1 MPSFSTRF
9 IRIFPSVR
17 ESTALEKKEFTEM
30 IDFELSPEQRKLQL
44 DARAFAQK
52 HLRNLRSEMA
62 GKDAAGRFEA
72 TKPAYEA
79 AVKAGYLKLQV
90 PPPLGG
96 TMNSLVDV
104 ALVAEEL
111 IAEESSLPLSVLST
125 GLGIMG
131 LLFFGNPEQ
140 YEKFLPQFVSGE
152 GAPLSGLSFSE
163 PEGTANYH
171 NTDPSKGFATSAVL
185 DGDEWVINGRKIW
198 TPHAAGWGGKHADLL
213 AVAARVGMDKPPQ
226 ESLSMFLV
234 PGNTPGITIEENI
247 ETIGQPGA
255 EVCVVRYENV
265 RVPKGNIIGNVG
277 DGIMIAETAFTA
289 TAGLVGAMAVGV
301 ARKAFEIALE
311 FARTETR
318 GGSVPIIQHQNVATI
333 LSDMKAKI
341 EAARYL
347 TWKACWNFDR
357 SMGQSQELS
366 LINKV
371 FSSELMVGV
380 ITDAMRVVGVE
391 SYKAKT
397 GLMEL
402 LQDAMAYPLFDGGN
416 VGVRRLQ
423 LQRVLSAPGYNS
435 MAAAEGIFN

>member
-1 MPSFSTRF
+1 
-9 IRIFPSVR
+9 
-17 ESTALEKKEFTEM
+17 M

-44 DARAFAQK
+44 DARAFAAQ
-52 HLRNLRSEMA
+52 HLSGLRAQMA
-62 GKDAAGRFEA
+62 GKDAAGRFDV
-72 TKPAYEA
+72 TKDAYEA

-104 ALVAEEL
+104 AIVAEEL
-111 IAEESSLPLSVLST
+111 IAVESSLPLSVLST

-131 LLFFGNPEQ
+131 LLFFGNPDQ
-140 YEKFLPQFVSGE
+140 YERFLPQFTSGE
-152 GAPLSGLSFSE
+152 GAPLAGLSFSE
-163 PEGTANYH
+163 PHGTANYH
-171 NTDPSKGFATSAVL
+171 NTDPSKGFQTSAVL

-198 TPHAAGWGGKHADLL
+198 TPHAAGWGGEHADLL
-213 AVAARVGMDKPPQ
+213 AVAARVDMGKPPQ

-234 PGNTPGITIEENI
+234 PGKTPGITIEENI

-265 RVPKGNIIGNVG
+265 RVPKENLLGNVG
-277 DGIMIAETAFTA
+277 DGILIAETAFTA
-289 TAGLVGAMAVGV
+289 TAGLVGAMAIGV
-301 ARKAFEIALE
+301 ARKAFSIALE

-341 EAARYL
+341 EAGRYL

-357 SMGQSQELS
+357 SMGRSQELS

-371 FSSELMVGV
+371 FTSELMIGV

-391 SYKAKT
+391 AYKEKT

-423 LQRVLSAPGYNS
+423 LQRVLAAPEYDM
-435 MAAAEGIFN
+435 MAAAEGIF

>member
-1 MPSFSTRF
+1 
-9 IRIFPSVR
+9 
-17 ESTALEKKEFTEM
+17 M
-30 IDFELSPEQRKLQL
+30 IDFELSPEQRQLQI
-44 DARAFAQK
+44 DARAFAKK
-52 HLRNLRSEMA
+52 HLRGLRLQMT
-62 GKDAAGRFEA
+62 GKTAAERFA
-72 TKPAYEA
+72 VTRPAYEA
-79 AVKAGYLKLQV
+79 AVQAGYLKVQI
-90 PPPLGG
+90 PPSLGG

-104 ALVAEEL
+104 AIIAEEL

-131 LLFFGNPEQ
+131 LLFFGNAEQ
-140 YEKFLPQFVSGE
+140 YEEFLPQFVSGE
-152 GAPLSGLSFSE
+152 GAPLAGLSFSE

-171 NTDPSKGFATSAVL
+171 NTDPSKGFTTYAHL

-198 TPHAAGWGGKHADLL
+198 TPHAAGWGGNHAELL

-234 PGNTPGITIEENI
+234 PGSTPGITIEECI
-247 ETIGQPGA
+247 ETVGQPGA
-255 EVCVVRYENV
+255 EVCVVSYDNV
-265 RVPKGNIIGNVG
+265 RIPGKNLLGMIG
-277 DGIMIAETAFTA
+277 DGIKIAETAFTA
-289 TAGLVGAMAVGV
+289 TAGLVGAMSVGV
-301 ARKAFEIALE
+301 ARKAFEIALD

-333 LSDMKAKI
+333 LADMKAKI

-357 SMGQSQELS
+357 SQGKSQELS
-366 LINKV
+366 ILNKV
-371 FSSELMVGV
+371 FSSELMIGV

-423 LQRVLSAPGYNS
+423 LQRVLSAPDYDA
-435 MAAAEGIFN
+435 MAAAEGIFK

>member
-1 MPSFSTRF
+1 
-9 IRIFPSVR
+9 
-17 ESTALEKKEFTEM
+17 M

-44 DARAFAQK
+44 DARAFAAQ
-52 HLRNLRSEMA
+52 HLTGLRAKMA

-72 TKPAYEA
+72 TKEAYEA

-104 ALVAEEL
+104 AIVAEEL
-111 IAEESSLPLSVLST
+111 IAVESSLPLSVLST

-131 LLFFGNPEQ
+131 LLFFGNPDQ
-140 YEKFLPQFVSGE
+140 YERFLPPFVNGE
-152 GAPLSGLSFSE
+152 GVPLAGLSFSE
-163 PEGTANYH
+163 PHGTANYH
-171 NTDPSKGFATSAVL
+171 NTDPSKGFQTSAVL

-198 TPHAAGWGGKHADLL
+198 TPHAAGWGGQHADLL
-213 AVAARVGMDKPPQ
+213 AVAARVGLDKAPQ

-234 PGNTPGITIEENI
+234 PGKTPGITIEENI

-265 RVPKGNIIGNVG
+265 RVPKENLLGNVG
-277 DGIMIAETAFTA
+277 DGILIAETAFTA
-289 TAGLVGAMAVGV
+289 TAGLVGAMAIGV
-301 ARKAFEIALE
+301 ARKAFSIALE

-341 EAARYL
+341 EAGRYL

-357 SMGQSQELS
+357 SMGRSQELS

-371 FSSELMVGV
+371 FTSELMIGV

-391 SYKAKT
+391 AYKEKT

-423 LQRVLSAPGYNS
+423 LQRVLSAPEYDL
-435 MAAAEGIFN
+435 MAAAEGIF

>member
-1 MPSFSTRF
+1 
-9 IRIFPSVR
+9 
-17 ESTALEKKEFTEM
+17 M

-44 DARAFAQK
+44 DARAFAQE
-52 HLRNLRSEMA
+52 HLTDLRAKMA

-72 TKPAYEA
+72 TKEAYEA

-104 ALVAEEL
+104 AIVAEEL
-111 IAEESSLPLSVLST
+111 IAVESSLPLSVLST

-131 LLFFGNPEQ
+131 LLFFGNPDQ
-140 YEKFLPQFVSGE
+140 YERFLPQFVNGE
-152 GAPLSGLSFSE
+152 GAPLAGLSFSE
-163 PEGTANYH
+163 PHGTANYH
-171 NTDPSKGFATSAVL
+171 NTDPSKGFQTSAVL
-185 DGDEWVINGRKIW
+185 NGDEWVINGRKIW
-198 TPHAAGWGGKHADLL
+198 TPHAAGWGGQHADLL
-213 AVAARVGMDKPPQ
+213 AVAARVDMDKPPQ

-234 PGNTPGITIEENI
+234 PGKTPGITIEENI

-255 EVCVVRYENV
+255 EVCIVRYENV
-265 RVPKGNIIGNVG
+265 RVPKENLLGNVG
-277 DGIMIAETAFTA
+277 DGILIAETAFTA
-289 TAGLVGAMAVGV
+289 TAGLVGAMAIGV
-301 ARKAFEIALE
+301 ARKAFSIALD

-333 LSDMKAKI
+333 LADMKAKI
-341 EAARYL
+341 EAGRYL

-357 SMGQSQELS
+357 SMGRSQELS

-371 FSSELMVGV
+371 FTSELMIGV

-391 SYKAKT
+391 AYKAHT

-423 LQRVLSAPGYNS
+423 LQRVLSAPEYDH
-435 MAAAEGIFN
+435 MAAAEGIF

>member
-1 MPSFSTRF
+1 
-9 IRIFPSVR
+9 
-17 ESTALEKKEFTEM
+17 M

-44 DARAFAQK
+44 DARAFAK
-52 HLRNLRSEMA
+52 THLTDLRSKMV
-62 GKDAAGRFEA
+62 GLDAAGRFEV
-72 TKPAYEA
+72 TKAAYEA

-104 ALVAEEL
+104 AIVAEEL
-111 IAEESSLPLSVLST
+111 IAVESSLPLSVLST
-125 GLGIMG
+125 GLGLMG
-131 LLFFGNPEQ
+131 LLFFGTPQQ

-152 GAPLSGLSFSE
+152 GAPLAGLSFSE
-163 PEGTANYH
+163 PDGTANYH
-171 NTDPSKGFATSAVL
+171 NTDPSKGFKTEAKL

-198 TPHAAGWGGKHADLL
+198 TPHAAGWGGNMADLL
-213 AVAARVGMDKPPQ
+213 AVAARVDKGKSPQ
-226 ESLSMFLV
+226 EGLSMFLV
-234 PGNTPGITIEENI
+234 PGNTPGVIIEENI
-247 ETIGQPGA
+247 EAVGQPGA
-255 EVCVVRYENV
+255 VCCIVRYENV
-265 RVPKGNIIGNVG
+265 RIPKENILGEVG
-277 DGIMIAETAFTA
+277 MGIMIAETAFTA
-289 TAGLVGAMAVGV
+289 TAGLVGVMAVGV
-301 ARKAFEIALE
+301 ARKAFGIALE
-311 FARTETR
+311 FARTQTR

-347 TWKACWNFDR
+347 SWKACWNFDR

-366 LINKV
+366 IMNKV

-391 SYKAKT
+391 SYRQHT

-402 LQDAMAYPLFDGGN
+402 LQDAMVYPLFDGGN

-423 LQRVLSAPGYNS
+423 LQRILSAEGYDP
-435 MAAAEGIFN
+435 MAAAEAQF

>member
-1 MPSFSTRF
+1 
-9 IRIFPSVR
+9 
-17 ESTALEKKEFTEM
+17 M

-52 HLRNLRSEMA
+52 HLKNLRSQME
-62 GKDAAGRFEA
+62 GKDATERFEL
-72 TKPAYEA
+72 TKPIYEA
-79 AVKAGYLKLQV
+79 AVKAGYLKIQV

-131 LLFFGNPEQ
+131 LLFFGNPQQ

-152 GAPLSGLSFSE
+152 GTPLAGLSFSE
-163 PEGTANYH
+163 PDGSANYH
-171 NTDPSKGFATSAVL
+171 NTNPENGFKTTAVL
-185 DGDEWVINGRKIW
+185 DGDHWVINGRKIW

-213 AVAARVGMDKPPQ
+213 AVVARVGKDKPPQ

-234 PGNTPGITIEENI
+234 PGNTPGVIIEGAVDSV
-247 ETIGQPGA
+247 GQPGA
-255 EVCVVRYENV
+255 ICHYVRYENV
-265 RVPKGNIIGNVG
+265 RIPKENILGNVG

-301 ARKAFEIALE
+301 ARKAFEIALQ
-311 FARTETR
+311 FARTNTR
-318 GGSVPIIQHQNVATI
+318 GGDVPIIQHQNVATI

-357 SMGQSQELS
+357 SMGRSQELS
-366 LINKV
+366 IMNKV
-371 FSSELMVGV
+371 FSSELMIGV

-391 SYKAKT
+391 AYRKET

-402 LQDAMAYPLFDGGN
+402 LQDAAVYPLFDGGN

-423 LQRVLSAPGYNS
+423 LQRVLSSPEYNS
-435 MAAAEGIFN
+435 MAAAEGIF

>member
-1 MPSFSTRF
+1 
-9 IRIFPSVR
+9 
-17 ESTALEKKEFTEM
+17 
-30 IDFELSPEQRKLQL
+30 
-44 DARAFAQK
+44 
-52 HLRNLRSEMA
+52 MA
-62 GKDAAGRFEA
+62 GKDAAGRFDA
-72 TKPAYEA
+72 TREAYEA

-104 ALVAEEL
+104 AIVAEEL
-111 IAEESSLPLSVLST
+111 IAVESSLPLSVLST

-131 LLFFGNPEQ
+131 LLFFGNPDQ
-140 YEKFLPQFVSGE
+140 YERFLPQFTSGE
-152 GAPLSGLSFSE
+152 GAPLAGLSFSE
-163 PEGTANYH
+163 PHGTANYH
-171 NTDPSKGFATSAVL
+171 NTDPSKGFQTSAVL

-198 TPHAAGWGGKHADLL
+198 TPHAAGWGGEHADLL
-213 AVAARVGMDKPPQ
+213 AVAARVDMDKPPQ

-234 PGNTPGITIEENI
+234 PGKTPGITIEENI

-255 EVCVVRYENV
+255 EVCIVRYENV
-265 RVPKGNIIGNVG
+265 RVPKGNLLGNVG
-277 DGIMIAETAFTA
+277 DGILIAETAFTA
-289 TAGLVGAMAVGV
+289 TAGLVGAMAIGV
-301 ARKAFEIALE
+301 ARKAFSIALE

-341 EAARYL
+341 EAGRYL

-357 SMGQSQELS
+357 SMGRSQELS

-371 FSSELMVGV
+371 FTSELMIGV

-391 SYKAKT
+391 AYKEKT

-423 LQRVLSAPGYNS
+423 LQRVLAAPDYDM
-435 MAAAEGIFN
+435 MAAAEGIF

>member
-1 MPSFSTRF
+1 
-9 IRIFPSVR
+9 
-17 ESTALEKKEFTEM
+17 M

-44 DARAFAQK
+44 DARAFAAQ
-52 HLRNLRSEMA
+52 HLTGLRAKMA

-72 TKPAYEA
+72 TKEAYEA

-104 ALVAEEL
+104 AIVAEEL
-111 IAEESSLPLSVLST
+111 IAVESSLPLSVLST

-131 LLFFGNPEQ
+131 LLFFGNPDQ
-140 YEKFLPQFVSGE
+140 YERFLPQFVNGE
-152 GAPLSGLSFSE
+152 DAPLAGLSFSE
-163 PEGTANYH
+163 PHGTANYH
-171 NTDPSKGFATSAVL
+171 NTDPSKGFQTSAVL

-198 TPHAAGWGGKHADLL
+198 TPHAAGWGGEHADLL
-213 AVAARVGMDKPPQ
+213 AVAARVGLDKAPQ

-234 PGNTPGITIEENI
+234 PGKTPGITIEENI

-265 RVPKGNIIGNVG
+265 RIPKENLLGNVG
-277 DGIMIAETAFTA
+277 DGILIAETAFTA
-289 TAGLVGAMAVGV
+289 TAGLVGAMAIGV
-301 ARKAFEIALE
+301 ARKAFSIALE

-341 EAARYL
+341 EAGRYL

-357 SMGQSQELS
+357 SMGRSQELS

-371 FSSELMVGV
+371 FTSELMIGV

-391 SYKAKT
+391 AYKEKT

-423 LQRVLSAPGYNS
+423 LQRVLSAPEYDL
-435 MAAAEGIFN
+435 MAAAEGIF

>member
-1 MPSFSTRF
+1 
-9 IRIFPSVR
+9 
-17 ESTALEKKEFTEM
+17 M

-44 DARAFAQK
+44 DARAFAAQ
-52 HLRNLRSEMA
+52 HLSGLRAQMA
-62 GKDAAGRFEA
+62 GKDAAGRFEV
-72 TKPAYEA
+72 TKDAYEA

-104 ALVAEEL
+104 AIVAEEL
-111 IAEESSLPLSVLST
+111 IAVESSLPLSVLST

-131 LLFFGNPEQ
+131 LLFFGSPDQ
-140 YEKFLPQFVSGE
+140 YERFLPQFTSGE
-152 GAPLSGLSFSE
+152 GVPLAGLSFSE
-163 PEGTANYH
+163 PHGTANYH
-171 NTDPSKGFATSAVL
+171 NTDPSKGFQTSAVL

-198 TPHAAGWGGKHADLL
+198 TPHAAGWGGEHADLL
-213 AVAARVGMDKPPQ
+213 AVAARVDMGKPPQ

-234 PGNTPGITIEENI
+234 PGKTPGITIEENI

-265 RVPKGNIIGNVG
+265 RVPKENLLGNVG
-277 DGIMIAETAFTA
+277 DGILIAETAFTA
-289 TAGLVGAMAVGV
+289 TAGLVGAMAIGV
-301 ARKAFEIALE
+301 ARKAFSIALE

-341 EAARYL
+341 EAGRYL

-357 SMGQSQELS
+357 SMGRSQELS

-371 FSSELMVGV
+371 FTSELMIGV

-391 SYKAKT
+391 AYKEKT

-423 LQRVLSAPGYNS
+423 LQRVLAAPEYDM
-435 MAAAEGIFN
+435 MAAAEGIF

>member
-1 MPSFSTRF
+1 
-9 IRIFPSVR
+9 
-17 ESTALEKKEFTEM
+17 M

-44 DARAFAQK
+44 DARAFAK
-52 HLRNLRSEMA
+52 THLTDLRSKMV
-62 GKDAAGRFEA
+62 GLDAAGRFEV
-72 TKPAYEA
+72 TKSAYEA

-104 ALVAEEL
+104 AIVAEEL
-111 IAEESSLPLSVLST
+111 IAVESSLPLSVLST
-125 GLGIMG
+125 GLGLMG
-131 LLFFGNPEQ
+131 LLFFGTPQQ
-140 YEKFLPQFVSGE
+140 YEKFLPQFVNGE
-152 GAPLSGLSFSE
+152 GAPLAGLSFSE
-163 PEGTANYH
+163 PDGTANYH
-171 NTDPSKGFATSAVL
+171 NTDPSKGFKTEAKL

-198 TPHAAGWGGKHADLL
+198 TPHAAGWGGNKADLL
-213 AVAARVGMDKPPQ
+213 AVAARVDKGKSPQ
-226 ESLSMFLV
+226 EGLSMFLV
-234 PGNTPGITIEENI
+234 PGNTPGVIIEENI
-247 ETIGQPGA
+247 EAVGQPGA
-255 EVCVVRYENV
+255 VCCIVRYENV
-265 RVPKGNIIGNVG
+265 RVPKENILGEVG
-277 DGIMIAETAFTA
+277 MGIMIAETAFTA
-289 TAGLVGAMAVGV
+289 TAGLVGIMAVGV
-301 ARKAFEIALE
+301 ARKAFGIALE
-311 FARTETR
+311 FARTQTR

-366 LINKV
+366 IMNKV

-391 SYKAKT
+391 SYRQHT

-402 LQDAMAYPLFDGGN
+402 LQDAMVYPLFDGGN

-423 LQRVLSAPGYNS
+423 LQRILSAEGYDP
-435 MAAAEGIFN
+435 MAAAEAQF

>member
-1 MPSFSTRF
+1 
-9 IRIFPSVR
+9 
-17 ESTALEKKEFTEM
+17 M
-30 IDFELSPEQRKLQL
+30 IDFELSPEQRQLQL
-44 DARAFAQK
+44 DARAFAK
-52 HLRNLRSEMA
+52 THLTDLRKKMA

-72 TKPAYEA
+72 TKEAYEA

-111 IAEESSLPLSVLST
+111 IAVESSLPLSVLST

-131 LLFFGNPEQ
+131 LLFFGNPDQ
-140 YEKFLPQFVSGE
+140 YAKFLPPFVSGE
-152 GAPLSGLSFSE
+152 GAPLAGLSFSE
-163 PEGTANYH
+163 PQGTANYH
-171 NTDPSKGFATSAVL
+171 NTDPSKGFQTSAVL

-198 TPHAAGWGGKHADLL
+198 TPHANGWGGKHADLL
-213 AVAARVGMDKPPQ
+213 AVAARVGMDKAPQ

-234 PGNTPGITIEENI
+234 PGTTPGITIEENI

-265 RVPKGNIIGNVG
+265 RVPKENLLGNVG
-277 DGIMIAETAFTA
+277 DGILIAETAFTA
-289 TAGLVGAMAVGV
+289 TAGLVGAMAIGV
-301 ARKAFEIALE
+301 ARKAFDIALE

-341 EAARYL
+341 EAGRYL

-357 SMGQSQELS
+357 SMGRSQELS

-371 FSSELMVGV
+371 FTSELMIGV

-391 SYKAKT
+391 AYKAHT

-423 LQRVLSAPGYNS
+423 LQRVLSAEGYDA
-435 MAAAEGIFN
+435 MAAAEGIFS

>member
-1 MPSFSTRF
+1 
-9 IRIFPSVR
+9 
-17 ESTALEKKEFTEM
+17 M

-44 DARAFAQK
+44 DARAFAAE
-52 HLRNLRSEMA
+52 HLSGLRAKMA

-72 TKPAYEA
+72 TKDAYEA

-104 ALVAEEL
+104 AIVAEEL
-111 IAEESSLPLSVLST
+111 IAVESSLPLSVLST

-152 GAPLSGLSFSE
+152 GVPLAGLSFSE
-163 PEGTANYH
+163 PHGTANYH
-171 NTDPSKGFATSAVL
+171 NTDPSKGFQTTAVL
-185 DGDEWVINGRKIW
+185 EGDEWVINGRKIW
-198 TPHAAGWGGKHADLL
+198 TPHAAGWGGEHADLL

-234 PGNTPGITIEENI
+234 PGKTPGITIEENI

-265 RVPKGNIIGNVG
+265 RVPKGNLLGNVG
-277 DGIMIAETAFTA
+277 DGILIAETAFTA
-289 TAGLVGAMAVGV
+289 TAGLVGAMAIGV
-301 ARKAFEIALE
+301 ARKAFSIALE

-318 GGSVPIIQHQNVATI
+318 GGSVPIIQHQNVSTI

-341 EAARYL
+341 EAGRYL

-357 SMGQSQELS
+357 SMGRSQELS

-371 FSSELMVGV
+371 FTSELMIGV

-391 SYKAKT
+391 AYKEKT

-423 LQRVLSAPGYNS
+423 LQRVLSAPEYDL
-435 MAAAEGIFN
+435 MAAAEGIF

>member
-1 MPSFSTRF
+1 
-9 IRIFPSVR
+9 
-17 ESTALEKKEFTEM
+17 M

-44 DARAFAQK
+44 DARAFAAQ
-52 HLRNLRSEMA
+52 HLSGLRAQMA
-62 GKDAAGRFEA
+62 GKDAAGRFEV
-72 TKPAYEA
+72 TKDAYEA

-104 ALVAEEL
+104 AIVAEEL
-111 IAEESSLPLSVLST
+111 IAVESSLPLSVLST

-131 LLFFGNPEQ
+131 LLFFGNPDQ
-140 YEKFLPQFVSGE
+140 YERFLPQFTSGE
-152 GAPLSGLSFSE
+152 GAPLAGLSFSE
-163 PEGTANYH
+163 PHGTANYH
-171 NTDPSKGFATSAVL
+171 NTDPSKGFQTSAVL

-198 TPHAAGWGGKHADLL
+198 TPHAAGWGGEHADLL
-213 AVAARVGMDKPPQ
+213 AVAARVDMGKPPQ

-234 PGNTPGITIEENI
+234 PGKTPGITIEENI

-265 RVPKGNIIGNVG
+265 RVPKENLLGNVG
-277 DGIMIAETAFTA
+277 DGILIAETAFTA
-289 TAGLVGAMAVGV
+289 TAGLVGAMAIGV
-301 ARKAFEIALE
+301 ARKAFSIALE

-341 EAARYL
+341 EAGRYL

-357 SMGQSQELS
+357 SMGRSQELS

-371 FSSELMVGV
+371 FTSELMIGV

-391 SYKAKT
+391 AYKEKT

-423 LQRVLSAPGYNS
+423 LQRVLAAPEYDM
-435 MAAAEGIFN
+435 MAAAEGIF

>member
-1 MPSFSTRF
+1 
-9 IRIFPSVR
+9 
-17 ESTALEKKEFTEM
+17 M

-44 DARAFAQK
+44 DARAFAAQ
-52 HLRNLRSEMA
+52 HLSGLRAQMA
-62 GKDAAGRFEA
+62 GKDAAGRFEV
-72 TKPAYEA
+72 TKDAYEA

-104 ALVAEEL
+104 AIVAEEL
-111 IAEESSLPLSVLST
+111 IAVESSLPLSVLST

-131 LLFFGNPEQ
+131 LLFFGTPDQ
-140 YEKFLPQFVSGE
+140 YERFLPQFTSGE
-152 GAPLSGLSFSE
+152 GAPLAGLSFSE
-163 PEGTANYH
+163 PHGTANYH
-171 NTDPSKGFATSAVL
+171 NTDPSKGFQTSAVL

-198 TPHAAGWGGKHADLL
+198 TPHAAGWGGEHADLL
-213 AVAARVGMDKPPQ
+213 AVAARVGMGKPPQ

-234 PGNTPGITIEENI
+234 PGKTPGITIEENI

-255 EVCVVRYENV
+255 EVCIVRYENV
-265 RVPKGNIIGNVG
+265 RVPKENLLGNVG
-277 DGIMIAETAFTA
+277 DGILIAETAFTA
-289 TAGLVGAMAVGV
+289 TAGLVGAMAIGV
-301 ARKAFEIALE
+301 ARKAFSIALE

-341 EAARYL
+341 EAGRYL

-357 SMGQSQELS
+357 SMGRSQELS

-371 FSSELMVGV
+371 FTSELMIGV

-391 SYKAKT
+391 AYKEKT

-423 LQRVLSAPGYNS
+423 LQRVLAAPEYDM
-435 MAAAEGIFN
+435 MAAAEGIF